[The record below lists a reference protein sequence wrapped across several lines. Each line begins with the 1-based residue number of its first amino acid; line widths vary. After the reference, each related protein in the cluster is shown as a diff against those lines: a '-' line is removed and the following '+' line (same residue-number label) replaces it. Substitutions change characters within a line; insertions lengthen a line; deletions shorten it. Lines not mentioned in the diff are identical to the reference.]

1 MLKRNVKCG
10 EISEKNIGE
19 TVVVNGWVHR
29 KRDLG
34 GLFFMDLRDRSGIVQ
49 VIVNPNT
56 MDEEKFREV
65 HDLKNESVIGI
76 LGEVE
81 KRLEENPNL
90 PTGKVE
96 ITLKDFEIFSKSEDL
111 PFNQFSNQDVDE
123 MVRLKYRYLDLRRP
137 EIRKIFESRS
147 NIINEIRN
155 FLIRNSFVEVE
166 TPILTRS
173 TPEGA
178 RDFIVPSRLNKGKFY
193 ALPQSPQLFKQ
204 ILMIGGLEKYFQIAR
219 CFRDEDLRQDRQP
232 EFTQLDIE
240 MSFIDQEDIFQ
251 LMEEMYRELFKKF
264 LGAEIKTPFPR
275 IIYSEAKVRYG
286 SDKPDTRFGMEI
298 KDLTETFRN
307 SEMQLI
313 KNGISEGKVLL
324 ALFLPDGADLSRKD
338 IDDLKEHMKNFG
350 LNGFIDLKIKDE
362 GIVSSFAKYLG
373 DEEKN
378 SISNIGNLNDL
389 VLLFVVDRKKGFDD
403 VGRARTFLGEKYN
416 LIKQDVFNFLWVIDF
431 PFYAYNEEEKRY
443 EAEHHPFTMPNP
455 EDIEKLE
462 SDRENVRALAYDL
475 VLNGVEL
482 GGGSIRIHNP
492 ELQRRVFSAIGLSD
506 IEIEQKFGF
515 LVKALTYGAP
525 PHGGIAFGLDRL
537 IWIMNGRFGS
547 LRDVIAFPK
556 TTSGS
561 CPLTDAPNSVS
572 KRQLEEV
579 DIEIKHG

>member
-19 TVVVNGWVHR
+19 TVIVNGWVHR

-56 MDEEKFREV
+56 MDEEKFREI

-76 LGEVE
+76 LGEVK

-96 ITLKDFEIFSKSEDL
+96 IMLKDFEIFSKSEDL
-111 PFNQFSNQDVDE
+111 PFNQFSNQEVDE

-155 FLIRNSFVEVE
+155 FLIRNNFVEVE

-264 LGAEIKTPFPR
+264 LEVEIKTPFPR
-275 IIYSEAKVRYG
+275 IIYSQAKMRYG
-286 SDKPDTRFGMEI
+286 SDKPDARFDMEI
-298 KDLTETFRN
+298 NDLTETFRD

-324 ALFLPDGADLSRKD
+324 ALFLPNGADLSRKD
-338 IDDLKEHMKNFG
+338 IDGLKEQMKNFD

-362 GIVSSFAKYLG
+362 STVSSFAKYLSDG
-373 DEEKN
+373 EKN
-378 SISNIGNLNDL
+378 SILSMGNLNDL
-389 VLLFVVDRKKGFDD
+389 VLLFVVDKKNGFDN
-403 VGRARTFLGEKYN
+403 VGKARTFLGEKYN
-416 LIKQDVFNFLWVIDF
+416 LIKQDIFNFLWVVDF

-455 EDIEKLE
+455 DDIEKLE

-482 GGGSIRIHNP
+482 GGGSIRIHDSV
-492 ELQRRVFSAIGLSD
+492 LQRRVFGAIGLSES
-506 IEIEQKFGF
+506 EIEQKFGF

-537 IWIMNGRFGS
+537 VWIMNGRFGS

-556 TTSGS
+556 TTSGN

-572 KRQLEEV
+572 KKQLEEV